1 MKLLSIIAAGSLSLL
16 AAQAEAA
23 GPVAQAIA
31 LHSGIAAIHHN
42 ASSEIARAPGLSEA
56 KPDVVTT
63 RGGTQYLS
71 IHAGDGTR
79 QTNTSFVV
87 CHPCQGGGS
96 KDCCAVGCD

>member
-1 MKLLSIIAAGSLSLL
+1 MKLLSIIAAGSLGLW

-23 GPVAQAIA
+23 GAAAQTIA
-31 LHSGIAAIHHN
+31 LHSGNTTIHHN

-56 KPDVVTT
+56 RPDVVTT
-63 RGGTQYLS
+63 QGVAQHLA
-71 IHAGDGTR
+71 IHAGDGPR